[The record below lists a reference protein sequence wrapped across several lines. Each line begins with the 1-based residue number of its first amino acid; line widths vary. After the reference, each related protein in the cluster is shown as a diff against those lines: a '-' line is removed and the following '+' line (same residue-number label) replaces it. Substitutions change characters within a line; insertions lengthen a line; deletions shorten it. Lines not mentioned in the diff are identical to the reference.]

1 MGRRTSFTRTL
12 LQISRDLERA
22 QKAQMRRARALE
34 REAVKQQRESKQQ
47 YQLRRQAEA
56 DRLSREAADEVQQLR
71 TLLQRPLQKFAGLNK
86 LKRWFSFPAASPP
99 EELIRARV
107 EPTWDEWKKQ
117 IAKPK
122 RVGFFEFLFHGRLG
136 KNKRVETHL
145 AAEVERV
152 QGVLAQAI
160 EDWKSWET
168 ERERRLAAY
177 HEGYERDRQQLI
189 KEIEEHNAQVDELQ
203 EAYLRGEP
211 DAILTFNE
219 ALLAGLHYPEDF
231 PSQCE
236 ASYCSKNRELVV
248 DYQLPAPAAMPD
260 VAEYKYVK
268 TKDSIEPKTMKVSD
282 QNSLYKTVIQSLVL
296 RTLKQLVVAAHP
308 SKLETLVLNGLVET
322 TNPATG
328 RRESMCAISVRIHKE
343 QMVNVNLSHLDPE
356 ACLKNFKARLLT
368 KVDPFTPVVPLQA
381 REGSEVADLKP
392 AVVMEP
398 VKPKAPEAVN
408 TGSGWA
414 VSVKP
419 AKPPAEPITVSVT
432 AEPAKTFSIPKPPV
446 GATSPEWIPHG
457 QTVTVQGMTIP
468 GGLLYVGPKLKAANG
483 SIEPALIN
491 PQLSIA
497 KNVVDETERLM
508 DYWPCYSQVSPK
520 ARRAYLQWLSH
531 GRRSSDTNVGYVF
544 LFFYG
549 LERRALLDLS
559 PSDPEVT
566 IIEAEVRRLLTIYG
580 DNYSFRNY
588 AQGFLSHLK
597 NARSAH
603 SFRIPEQPPKPQ
615 SDQFEL
621 PLEMKYALGQFAAQG
636 RPLDSAWAKSWALS
650 DPYINK
656 RMPVTRCADQ
666 FDVLFAEKFAQR
678 FPEGL
683 LIPKGKTRLKAAY
696 QPASGGF
703 RGQDLSIDLGDL
715 PDVTANASAR
725 EYLQNLV
732 SECSDALDPYSRY
745 LGRNPGQEN
754 SLEALLQLPVA
765 LWPLQSRS
773 QLEAVRDSVQQ
784 GRLSLSFAELGGKLN
799 SAGAFNKDKTM
810 GLARALES
818 VYVGLE
824 PDVLGG
830 AKLPKAE
837 DRVVLF
843 HSRPEDG
850 QLRSTPSYHAA
861 AVAIGLAF
869 NVAMADGD
877 FSQDEADFLAERINS
892 WPDLSDAQ
900 KLRLH
905 AHLHMQKEQPISLA
919 TYKKKLEPLPQP
931 ARATIG
937 KFLAHLAQADG
948 VVSPSEVKLL
958 EKLYK
963 TLGLDP
969 QTVFGDLHKA
979 PPATVK
985 PSTPGF
991 ALDLDRIAELKKET
1005 EQVTAILREVF
1016 ADEEVDKPEPEPVPS
1031 GLLGL
1036 DNDHSLF
1043 LRLLFSRAS
1052 WSRQEVEDAASDMGL
1067 MTDGA
1072 LEQINEA
1079 SFDKFSEVLLEGED
1093 PLEINPQVMEMV
1105 LA

>member
-22 QKAQMRRARALE
+22 HKAQARRARAME
-34 REAVKQQRESKQQ
+34 RELVKQQRESKQQ
-47 YQLRRQAEA
+47 YQARRQADA
-56 DRLSREAADEVQQLR
+56 DRMSREAAVELSELR
-71 TLLQRPLQKFAGLNK
+71 DLLKRPLQQFAGLNK
-86 LKRWFSFPAASPP
+86 LKRSFSYPEPTPS
-99 EELIRARV
+99 EELTRPRA
-107 EPTWDEWKKQ
+107 EPTWAEWKKQ
-117 IAKPK
+117 IVPPK
-122 RVGFFEFLFHGRLG
+122 RVGLLEWLFHGKLG

-152 QGVLAQAI
+152 QQLLVQASK
-160 EDWKSWET
+160 DWKQWEI
-168 ERERRLAAY
+168 ERKQRLAAY
-177 HEGYERDRQQLI
+177 HQNYQKQRQQLI
-189 KEIEEHNAQVDELQ
+189 QEIEEHNAGVDELQ
-203 EAYLRGEP
+203 EAYLRGEA

-219 ALLAGLHYPEDF
+219 VLLAGLHYPEEF
-231 PSQCE
+231 PTHFE
-236 ASYCSKNRELVV
+236 VGYCKQSKELVV

-268 TKDSIEPKTMKVSD
+268 TKDSIEPKPLKASD
-282 QNSLYKTVIQSLVL
+282 RNALYKTVLYSLAL
-296 RTLKQLVVAAHP
+296 RTLKQIVERANHHHLQSIVF
-308 SKLETLVLNGLVET
+308 NGLVET
-322 TNPATG
+322 TNPTNG
-328 RRESMCAISVRIHKE
+328 RREAMCAVSVRVQHG
-343 QMVNVNLSHLDPE
+343 QMANVNLTHLDAE

-368 KVDPFTPVVPLQA
+368 KVDPFTPVEPLRALGQD
-381 REGSEVADLKP
+381 GLVQSE
-392 AVVMEP
+392 AVEIAPTVVVEP
-398 VKPKAPEAVN
+398 VKPK
-408 TGSGWA
+408 
-414 VSVKP
+414 
-419 AKPPAEPITVSVT
+419 EPIAVSVT
-432 AEPAKTFSIPKPPV
+432 AEPAKTFAIPAAPR
-446 GATSPEWIPHG
+446 GAVSPEWIPHG
-457 QTVTVQGMTIP
+457 QSVTVQGMTIP

-497 KNVVDETERLM
+497 KNVVDESERLM
-508 DYWPCYSQVSPK
+508 DYWPCYSQISPK
-520 ARRAYLQWLSH
+520 ARRAYLQWLSQ

-636 RPLDSAWAKSWALS
+636 RPLDSAWARSWALS

-683 LIPKGKTRLKAAY
+683 LIPKGKTRLKAVY

-732 SECSDALDPYSRY
+732 HECSEALDPYSRY
-745 LGRNPGQEN
+745 LGRNPGQEH

-765 LWPLQSRS
+765 LWPAQSRS
-773 QLEAVRDSVQQ
+773 QLEAVRDSVQP

-799 SAGAFNKDKTM
+799 SAGALNKDKTM

-830 AKLPKAE
+830 AKLPKPE

>member
-1 MGRRTSFTRTL
+1 MGRRTSFTKTL
-12 LQISRDLERA
+12 LQISRDLERV
-22 QKAQMRRARALE
+22 QKAQMRRARAME
-34 REAVKQQRESKQQ
+34 RELVKQQRESKQQ
-47 YQLRRQAEA
+47 YQARRQADAE
-56 DRLSREAADEVQQLR
+56 RMSREAAVELSELR
-71 TLLQRPLQKFAGLNK
+71 DLLKRPLQEFAGLNK
-86 LKRWFSFPAASPP
+86 LKRSFSFPEPTPSQ
-99 EELIRARV
+99 ELTRARV
-107 EPTWDEWKKQ
+107 EPTWEEWKKQ
-117 IAKPK
+117 IVPPK
-122 RVGFFEFLFHGRLG
+122 RVGLLEWLFHGRQG

-152 QGVLAQAI
+152 QQVLVQAI
-160 EDWKSWET
+160 EDWKTSEVD
-168 ERERRLAAY
+168 RKRRLAIY
-177 HEGYERDRQQLI
+177 HQNYEQQRQQLI

-219 ALLAGLHYPEDF
+219 VLLAGIHYPEEF
-231 PSQCE
+231 PAQFE
-236 ASYCSKNRELVV
+236 VGYCSQAKELVL

-268 TKDSIEPKTMKVSD
+268 TKDSIEPKPLKASD
-282 QNSLYKTVIQSLVL
+282 QTALYKTVLYSLAL
-296 RTLKQLVVAAHP
+296 RTLKQIVERSHSQQIKSIVF
-308 SKLETLVLNGLVET
+308 NGLVET
-322 TNPATG
+322 TNPANG
-328 RRESMCAISVRIHKE
+328 RREAMCAVSVRVHHD

-356 ACLKNFKARLLT
+356 ACLKNFRARLLT
-368 KVDPFTPVVPLQA
+368 KVDPFTPVERVRALGQD
-381 REGSEVADLKP
+381 GMVQSEAVDIAP

-398 VKPKAPEAVN
+398 VKPTAP
-408 TGSGWA
+408 
-414 VSVKP
+414 
-419 AKPPAEPITVSVT
+419 
-432 AEPAKTFSIPKPPV
+432 EPAKTFTIPKPPR

-457 QTVTVQGMTIP
+457 QTVSVQGLTIP
-468 GGLLYVGPKLKAANG
+468 GGLLYVGPGLKAANG

-497 KNVVDETERLM
+497 KNVVDESERLM

-520 ARRAYLQWLSH
+520 ARRAYLQWLSN

-549 LERRALLDLS
+549 LERRALLELS
-559 PSDPEVT
+559 PADPEVT
-566 IIEAEVRRLLTIYG
+566 IIEAEVRRLLSIYG

-588 AQGFLSHLK
+588 AQGFLSHLQ

-603 SFRIPEQPPKPQ
+603 TFRIPERPPKPVN
-615 SDQFEL
+615 DHFEL
-621 PLEMKYALGQFAAQG
+621 PLELKYALGQFAAQG
-636 RPLDSAWAKSWALS
+636 RALDCAWAMCWALS
-650 DPYINK
+650 DPNVNK
-656 RMPVTRCADQ
+656 RMPVTRCADR
-666 FDVLFAEKFAQR
+666 FAILFAEKFAQR
-678 FPEGL
+678 FPQGL
-683 LIPKGKTRLKAAY
+683 LIPKGKTRLKASY

-703 RGQDLSIDLGDL
+703 RGQDLSVDLGDL
-715 PDVTANASAR
+715 PDVTANATAR
-725 EYLQNLV
+725 EYLQSLV
-732 SECSDALDPYSRY
+732 HECSDALDPYSRY
-745 LGRNPGQEN
+745 LGRNPGQDE
-754 SLEALLQLPVA
+754 SLEALLQLPA
-765 LWPLQSRS
+765 SLWPAPARS
-773 QLEAVRDSVQQ
+773 QLEAVRDSLQQ

-799 SAGAFNKDKTM
+799 SAGAFNKDKTL

-850 QLRSTPSYHAA
+850 QLRSTHSYHAA

-892 WPDLSDAQ
+892 WPDLSEAQ

-919 TYKKKLEPLPQP
+919 TYKKKLEPLPLP

-937 KFLAHLAQADG
+937 KFLSHLAQADG
-948 VVSPSEVKLL
+948 TVSPSEVKLL

-979 PPATVK
+979 PPASAK
-985 PSTPGF
+985 ASTTGF

-1036 DNDHSLF
+1036 DSDHSVF

-1052 WSRQEVEDAASDMGL
+1052 WRRQEVEDAASDMGL

-1079 SFDKFSEVLLEGED
+1079 SFEKFAEVLLEGDD